1 MKTLKTKNSK
11 SKNEKP
17 KRTTKKKAE
26 STVSVEEKKQKW
38 EKEDNIVT
46 PLKRAGKVM
55 LLILGS
61 ILAFALLVFI
71 YINLPVRKNERQI
84 PLGVTFSTRYAQDIN
99 LDWKEVF
106 VAMLDDLKIRQIRI
120 PAYWDLIEK
129 TEGEYD
135 FSDLDWQLD
144 QAEKRDA
151 KVILVVGQKVP
162 RWPECFIPEWA
173 KNDDAKRKEK
183 LLEVERLIVERYKDR
198 KVIQNW
204 QVENEPFLSFGICPK
219 ADPALLDREIANVKS
234 VDATHPVVIT
244 DSGELSLWY
253 KAASRADVFGTTMY
267 REVYSQKMGHWR
279 YPIGPNFFKL
289 KKAILEKFVDNSG
302 SLVIELQGEPWV
314 GGWTTSQPIDVQ
326 LASMNADILK
336 DNVEFAKKTNFDQIY
351 LWGVEWWYWMK
362 VKQDNPTL
370 WQQAREIYQ
379 AK

>member
-1 MKTLKTKNSK
+1 MKTSKNKNPKT
-11 SKNEKP
+11 KNEKP
-17 KRTTKKKAE
+17 KRASRKKSEAV
-26 STVSVEEKKQKW
+26 VSALDKKQKW
-38 EKEDNIVT
+38 EREDNSVT
-46 PLKRAGKVM
+46 PLKRAGKII
-55 LLILGS
+55 LLIFAS
-61 ILAFALLVFI
+61 ILIFALLVFA
-71 YINLPVRKNERQI
+71 YINLPVRKNGKQI
-84 PLGVTFSTRYAQDIN
+84 PLGVTFSIRYAQDIG

-173 KNDDAKRKEK
+173 KNDDSKRKEK
-183 LLEVERLIVERYKDR
+183 LLEMERLVVERYKDR

-204 QVENEPFLSFGICPK
+204 QVENEPFLSFGICPQ
-219 ADPALLDREIANVKS
+219 ADPALLDSEIANVKS

-289 KKAILEKFVDNSG
+289 KKAILEKFVNNSG

-379 AK
+379 TK

>member
-1 MKTLKTKNSK
+1 MKTSKTKKADLK
-11 SKNEKP
+11 SKEKT
-17 KRTTKKKAE
+17 KRTAKKKPVKAMPAAE
-26 STVSVEEKKQKW
+26 GKQKW
-38 EKEDNIVT
+38 NEDKIVT
-46 PLKRAGKVM
+46 PLKRTGKIV
-55 LLILGS
+55 LLFFASVFIL
-61 ILAFALLVFI
+61 ALLVFI
-71 YINLPVRKNERQI
+71 YVNLPVKKSDRSI
-84 PLGVTFSTRYAQDIN
+84 PLGVTFSIRYAQDIG
-99 LDWKEVF
+99 LDWKETF
-106 VAMLDDLKIRQIRI
+106 IAMLDDLKIRQIRI

-151 KVILVVGQKVP
+151 KVILVIGQKVP

-173 KNDDAKRKEK
+173 KTDDAKRKEK
-183 LLEVERLIVERYKDR
+183 LLEVEKLIVERYKDR

-204 QVENEPFLSFGICPK
+204 QVENEPFLDFGVCPK
-219 ADPALLDREIANVKS
+219 VDPALLDSEIANVKA
-234 VDATHPVVIT
+234 VDANHPVVIT

-267 REVYSQKMGHWR
+267 REVYSEKMGHWR

-289 KKAILEKFVDNSG
+289 KKAILGMFVKNSN

-314 GGWTTSQPIDVQ
+314 GGWTTAQPLDVQ

-336 DNVEFAKKTNFDQIY
+336 DNVEFAKKTDFDQIY

-370 WQQAREIYQ
+370 WQQAKELYR
-379 AK
+379 

>member
-1 MKTLKTKNSK
+1 MKTSKNKNPKT
-11 SKNEKP
+11 KNEKP
-17 KRTTKKKAE
+17 KRASRKKSEAV
-26 STVSVEEKKQKW
+26 VSALDKKQKW
-38 EKEDNIVT
+38 EREDNSVT
-46 PLKRAGKVM
+46 PLKRAGKII
-55 LLILGS
+55 LLIFAS
-61 ILAFALLVFI
+61 ILIFALLVFA
-71 YINLPVRKNERQI
+71 YINLPVRKNGKQI
-84 PLGVTFSTRYAQDIN
+84 PLGVTFSIRYAQDIG

-173 KNDDAKRKEK
+173 KNNDSKRKEK
-183 LLEVERLIVERYKDR
+183 LLEMERLVVERYKDR

-204 QVENEPFLSFGICPK
+204 QVENEPFLSFGICPQ
-219 ADPALLDREIANVKS
+219 ADPALLDSEIANVKS

-289 KKAILEKFVDNSG
+289 KKAILEKFVNNSG

-379 AK
+379 TK